1 MGRDYTA
8 SMVRGRRAG
17 VAAAL
22 AVVAAAAVTAGCGGG
37 STSSA
42 LSLDPVAAAATKSQ
56 SAGAAR
62 VRLSIAVTGPQGKTF
77 RLRGTGA
84 IDGPSSDLTFK
95 LGSLLGQAGVPSAA
109 LTQLAHG
116 SLREITLEQDGDYVI
131 YVRLGSLLSSQL
143 PGGQQWIKLDLSK
156 LGKSAGLD
164 LSKLLAGSQM
174 QPGDLLLLLR
184 TEGAKIHKVGS
195 ATING
200 ATTTHYRVVVDTR
213 SRLKELGTSPLLAGV
228 AAQMPSIPED
238 VWIGKDGLVRRVRA
252 SFDLPHGATPVGMAM
267 ALDLYDYGAQV
278 DIAAPPSSQVF
289 DATDLAQ
296 QGLGGLH

>member
-1 MGRDYTA
+1 ML
-8 SMVRGRRAG
+8 RGR
-17 VAAAL
+17 VAAL
-22 AVVAAAAVTAGCGGG
+22 ASALAVAVAAVVTAGCGGG

-62 VRLSIAVTGPQGKTF
+62 VRLSIAVSGPQGKTF

-84 IDGPSSDLTFK
+84 IDGPSSDLRFK
-95 LGSLLGQAGVPSAA
+95 LGSLLGRVGLPSAA
-109 LTQLAHG
+109 MTQLAHG
-116 SLREITLEQDGDYVI
+116 SMREITLQEDGDYII

-164 LSKLLAGSQM
+164 LSMLLSGSQM
-174 QPGDLLLLLR
+174 QPGDLLSLLQ
-184 TEGAKIHKVGS
+184 TEGAKIHKVGP
-195 ATING
+195 ATVNG
-200 ATTTHYRVVVDTR
+200 AATTHYRVVVDTR
-213 SRLKELGTSPLLAGV
+213 SRLKDLTTSPLLAGV
-228 AAQMPSIPED
+228 AAQVPRIPED
-238 VWIGKDGLVRRVRA
+238 VWIGKDGLVRRVRV
-252 SFDLPHGATPVGMAM
+252 SLNLPHGATAVRTAMAM
-267 ALDLYDYGAQV
+267 DLYDYGAQV

-289 DATDLAQ
+289 DATAFAQ

>member
-1 MGRDYTA
+1 MLQ
-8 SMVRGRRAG
+8 GRRA
-17 VAAAL
+17 ALASAL
-22 AVVAAAAVTAGCGGG
+22 AVAVAAVVTAGCGGG

-62 VRLSIAVTGPQGKTF
+62 VRLSIAVSGPQGKTF

-84 IDGPSSDLTFK
+84 IDGPSSDLSFK
-95 LGSLLGQAGVPSAA
+95 LGSLLGQVGLPSAA
-109 LTQLAHG
+109 MTQLAHG
-116 SLREITLEQDGDYVI
+116 SMREITLQEDGDYII

-164 LSKLLAGSQM
+164 LSKLLSGSQM
-174 QPGDLLLLLR
+174 QPGDLLSLLK
-184 TEGAKIHKVGS
+184 TEGAKIHKVGP
-195 ATING
+195 ATVNG
-200 ATTTHYRVVVDTR
+200 AATTHYRVVVDTR
-213 SRLKELGTSPLLAGV
+213 SRLKELTTSPLMAGV
-228 AAQMPSIPED
+228 AAQMPRIPED
-238 VWIGKDGLVRRVRA
+238 VWIGKDGLVRRVRV
-252 SFDLPHGATPVGMAM
+252 SFSLPHGATAVRTAMAM
-267 ALDLYDYGAQV
+267 DLYDYGARV

-289 DATDLAQ
+289 DATELAQ

>member
-1 MGRDYTA
+1 MLQ
-8 SMVRGRRAG
+8 GRRA
-17 VAAAL
+17 ALASAL
-22 AVVAAAAVTAGCGGG
+22 AVAVAAVVTAGCGGG

-62 VRLSIAVTGPQGKTF
+62 VRLSIAVSGPQGKTF

-84 IDGPSSDLTFK
+84 IDGPSSDLSFK
-95 LGSLLGQAGVPSAA
+95 LGSLLGQVGLPSAA
-109 LTQLAHG
+109 MTQLAHG
-116 SLREITLEQDGDYVI
+116 SMREITLQEDGDYII

-164 LSKLLAGSQM
+164 LSKLLSGSQM
-174 QPGDLLLLLR
+174 QPGDLLSLLK
-184 TEGAKIHKVGS
+184 TEGAKIHKVGP
-195 ATING
+195 ATVNG
-200 ATTTHYRVVVDTR
+200 AATTHYRVVVDTR
-213 SRLKELGTSPLLAGV
+213 SRLKELTTSPLMADV
-228 AAQMPSIPED
+228 AAQMPRIPED
-238 VWIGKDGLVRRVRA
+238 VWVGKDGLVRRVRV
-252 SFDLPHGATPVGMAM
+252 SFSLPHGATAVRTAMAM
-267 ALDLYDYGAQV
+267 DLYDYGARV

-289 DATDLAQ
+289 DATELAQ

>member
-1 MGRDYTA
+1 ML
-8 SMVRGRRAG
+8 RGR
-17 VAAAL
+17 VAAL
-22 AVVAAAAVTAGCGGG
+22 ASALAVAVAAVVTAGCGGG

-62 VRLSIAVTGPQGKTF
+62 VRLSIAVSGPQGKTF

-84 IDGPSSDLTFK
+84 IDGPSSDLRFK
-95 LGSLLGQAGVPSAA
+95 LGSLLGRVGLPSAA
-109 LTQLAHG
+109 MTQLAHG
-116 SLREITLEQDGDYVI
+116 SMREITLQEDGDYII

-164 LSKLLAGSQM
+164 LSKLLSGSQM
-174 QPGDLLLLLR
+174 EPGDLLSLLQ
-184 TEGAKIHKVGS
+184 TEGAKIHKVGP
-195 ATING
+195 ATVNG
-200 ATTTHYRVVVDTR
+200 AATTHYRVVVDTR
-213 SRLKELGTSPLLAGV
+213 SRLKDLTTSPLLAGV
-228 AAQMPSIPED
+228 AAQVPRIPED
-238 VWIGKDGLVRRVRA
+238 VWIGKDGLVRRVRV
-252 SFDLPHGATPVGMAM
+252 SLNLPHGATAVRTTMAM
-267 ALDLYDYGAQV
+267 DLYDYGAQV

-289 DATDLAQ
+289 DATELAQ

>member
-1 MGRDYTA
+1 ML
-8 SMVRGRRAG
+8 RGR
-17 VAAAL
+17 VAAL
-22 AVVAAAAVTAGCGGG
+22 ASALAVAVAAVVTAGCGGG

-62 VRLSIAVTGPQGKTF
+62 VRLSIAVSGPQGKTF

-84 IDGPSSDLTFK
+84 IDGPSSDLRFK
-95 LGSLLGQAGVPSAA
+95 LGSLLGRVGLPSAA
-109 LTQLAHG
+109 MTQLAHG
-116 SLREITLEQDGDYVI
+116 SMREITLQEDGDYII

-164 LSKLLAGSQM
+164 LSKLLSGSQM
-174 QPGDLLLLLR
+174 QPGDLLSLLQ
-184 TEGAKIHKVGS
+184 TEGAKIHKVGP
-195 ATING
+195 ATVNG
-200 ATTTHYRVVVDTR
+200 AATTHYRVVVDTR
-213 SRLKELGTSPLLAGV
+213 SRLKDLTTSPLLAGV
-228 AAQMPSIPED
+228 AAQVPRIPED
-238 VWIGKDGLVRRVRA
+238 VWIGKDGLVRRVRV
-252 SFDLPHGATPVGMAM
+252 SLNLPHGATAVRTTMAM
-267 ALDLYDYGAQV
+267 DLYDYGAQV

-289 DATDLAQ
+289 DATELAQ

>member
-1 MGRDYTA
+1 ML
-8 SMVRGRRAG
+8 RGR
-17 VAAAL
+17 VAAL
-22 AVVAAAAVTAGCGGG
+22 ASALAVAVAAVVTAGCGGG

-62 VRLSIAVTGPQGKTF
+62 VRLSIAVSGPQGKTF

-84 IDGPSSDLTFK
+84 IDGPSSDLRFK
-95 LGSLLGQAGVPSAA
+95 LGSLLGRVGLPSAA
-109 LTQLAHG
+109 MTQLAHG
-116 SLREITLEQDGDYVI
+116 SMREITLQEDGDYII

-164 LSKLLAGSQM
+164 LSRLLSGSQM
-174 QPGDLLLLLR
+174 QPGDLLSLLQ
-184 TEGAKIHKVGS
+184 TEGAKIHKVGP
-195 ATING
+195 ATVNG
-200 ATTTHYRVVVDTR
+200 AATTHYRVVVDTR
-213 SRLKELGTSPLLAGV
+213 SRLKDLTTSPLLAGV
-228 AAQMPSIPED
+228 AAQVPRIPED
-238 VWIGKDGLVRRVRA
+238 VWIGKDGLVRRVRV
-252 SFDLPHGATPVGMAM
+252 SLNLPHGATAVRTTMAM
-267 ALDLYDYGAQV
+267 DLYDYGAQV

-289 DATDLAQ
+289 DATELAQ

>member
-1 MGRDYTA
+1 ML
-8 SMVRGRRAG
+8 RGR
-17 VAAAL
+17 VAAL
-22 AVVAAAAVTAGCGGG
+22 ASALAVAVAAVVTAGCGGG

-62 VRLSIAVTGPQGKTF
+62 VRLSIAVSGPQGKTF

-84 IDGPSSDLTFK
+84 IDGPSSDLRFK
-95 LGSLLGQAGVPSAA
+95 LGSLLGRVGLPSAA
-109 LTQLAHG
+109 MTQLAHG
-116 SLREITLEQDGDYVI
+116 SMREITLQEDGDYII

-164 LSKLLAGSQM
+164 LSKLLSGSQM
-174 QPGDLLLLLR
+174 QPGDLLSLLQ
-184 TEGAKIHKVGS
+184 TEGAKIHKVGP
-195 ATING
+195 ATVNG
-200 ATTTHYRVVVDTR
+200 AATTHYRVVVDTR
-213 SRLKELGTSPLLAGV
+213 SRLKDLTTSPLLAGV
-228 AAQMPSIPED
+228 AAQVPRIPED
-238 VWIGKDGLVRRVRA
+238 VWIGKDGLVRHVRV
-252 SFDLPHGATPVGMAM
+252 SLNLPHGATAVRTTMAM
-267 ALDLYDYGAQV
+267 DLYDYGAQV

-289 DATDLAQ
+289 DATELAQ

>member
-1 MGRDYTA
+1 ML
-8 SMVRGRRAG
+8 RGR
-17 VAAAL
+17 VAAL
-22 AVVAAAAVTAGCGGG
+22 ASALAVAVAAVVTAGCGGG

-62 VRLSIAVTGPQGKTF
+62 VRLSIAVSGPQGKTF

-84 IDGPSSDLTFK
+84 IDGPSSDLRFK
-95 LGSLLGQAGVPSAA
+95 LGSLLGRVGLPSAA
-109 LTQLAHG
+109 MTQLAHG
-116 SLREITLEQDGDYVI
+116 SMREITLQEDGDYII

-164 LSKLLAGSQM
+164 LSKLLSGSQM
-174 QPGDLLLLLR
+174 QPGDLLSLLQ
-184 TEGAKIHKVGS
+184 TEGAKIHKVGP
-195 ATING
+195 ATVNG
-200 ATTTHYRVVVDTR
+200 AATTHYRVVVDTR
-213 SRLKELGTSPLLAGV
+213 SRLKDLTTSPLLAGV
-228 AAQMPSIPED
+228 AAQVPRIPED
-238 VWIGKDGLVRRVRA
+238 VWIGKDGLVRRVRV
-252 SFDLPHGATPVGMAM
+252 SLNLPHGATAVRTAMAM
-267 ALDLYDYGAQV
+267 DLYDYGAQV

-289 DATDLAQ
+289 DATAFAQ

>member
-1 MGRDYTA
+1 ML
-8 SMVRGRRAG
+8 RGR
-17 VAAAL
+17 VAAL
-22 AVVAAAAVTAGCGGG
+22 ASALAVAVAAVVTAGCGGG

-62 VRLSIAVTGPQGKTF
+62 VRLSIAVSGPQGKTF

-84 IDGPSSDLTFK
+84 IDGPSSDLRFK
-95 LGSLLGQAGVPSAA
+95 LGSLLGRVGLPSAA
-109 LTQLAHG
+109 MTQLAHG
-116 SLREITLEQDGDYVI
+116 SMREITLQEDGDYII

-164 LSKLLAGSQM
+164 LSKLLSGSQM
-174 QPGDLLLLLR
+174 QPGDLLSLLQ
-184 TEGAKIHKVGS
+184 TEGAKIHKVGP
-195 ATING
+195 ATVNG
-200 ATTTHYRVVVDTR
+200 TATTHYRVVVDTR
-213 SRLKELGTSPLLAGV
+213 SRLKDLTTSPLLAGV
-228 AAQMPSIPED
+228 AAQVPRIPED
-238 VWIGKDGLVRRVRA
+238 VWIGKDGLVRRVRV
-252 SFDLPHGATPVGMAM
+252 SLNLPHGATAVRTTMAM
-267 ALDLYDYGAQV
+267 DLYDYGAQV

-289 DATDLAQ
+289 DATELAQ

>member
-1 MGRDYTA
+1 ML
-8 SMVRGRRAG
+8 RGR
-17 VAAAL
+17 VAAL
-22 AVVAAAAVTAGCGGG
+22 ASALAVAVAAVVTAGCGGG

-62 VRLSIAVTGPQGKTF
+62 VRLSIAVSGPQGKTF

-84 IDGPSSDLTFK
+84 IDGPSSDLRFK
-95 LGSLLGQAGVPSAA
+95 LGSLLGRVGLPSAA
-109 LTQLAHG
+109 MTQLAHG
-116 SLREITLEQDGDYVI
+116 SMREITLQEDGDYII

-164 LSKLLAGSQM
+164 LSKLLSGSQM
-174 QPGDLLLLLR
+174 QPGDLLSLLQ
-184 TEGAKIHKVGS
+184 TEGAKIHKVGP
-195 ATING
+195 ATVNG
-200 ATTTHYRVVVDTR
+200 AATTHYRVVVDTR
-213 SRLKELGTSPLLAGV
+213 SRLKDLTTSPLLAGV
-228 AAQMPSIPED
+228 AAQVPRIPED
-238 VWIGKDGLVRRVRA
+238 VWIGKDGLVRRVRV
-252 SFDLPHGATPVGMAM
+252 SLNLPHGATAVRTTMAM
-267 ALDLYDYGAQV
+267 DIYDYGAQV

-289 DATDLAQ
+289 DATELAQ